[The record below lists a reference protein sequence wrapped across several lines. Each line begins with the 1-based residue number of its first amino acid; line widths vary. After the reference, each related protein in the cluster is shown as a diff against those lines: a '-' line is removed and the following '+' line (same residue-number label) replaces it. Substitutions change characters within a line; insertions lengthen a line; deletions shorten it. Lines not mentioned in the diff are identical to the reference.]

1 MKQIFIESGFMI
13 NSVLETDGDGGG
25 FWLDT
30 HMDAVQWVARGR
42 EELGDKPVFSN

>member
-13 NSVLETDGDGGG
+13 NSVSETDGDGGG

-30 HMDAVQWVARGR
+30 HMDSVPWVARGR
-42 EELGDKPVFSN
+42 RTLGDKPVFSN